1 MVKMSEHS
9 RTFLRKYIPEALG
22 CEAVNDVL
30 DQIYEFIDLKGF
42 APPHYDSYND
52 LGREAQRVYDDVYL
66 SNE

>member
-52 LGREAQRVYDDVYL
+52 LGREAHRVYADLYL

>member
-30 DQIYEFIDLKGF
+30 DQIYEFIDLEGF

-52 LGREAQRVYDDVYL
+52 LGREAQRVYDDLYL